1 LIRISKIRVL
11 PIDEDVAGTRELNEE
26 ASERRV
32 FRGSEGP
39 VAVRTHGIIRADRFA
54 YYGARFFAQAGQS
67 LYLTA
72 LLIAAG
78 SGASVALGLSS
89 IMVATMVA
97 PMLFGLAAGGLGDRL
112 GPGRGYTLGAM
123 ARLTVIA
130 AGLPVVG
137 HSGWVWMVAFAY
149 STVSQLF
156 SPSELALVP
165 IIQKDAPARAHTLLV
180 TLQYAGQATGALL
193 VMPVLFVAGGVTAVL
208 AGAAVVYVV
217 VVGLTFVVSAR
228 TRGQEAEY
236 RAPAR
241 QAFSFRET
249 MTFFSR
255 EPRATYAVGLL
266 SFMDMATKCA
276 VIALPAYLV
285 SELDLSRPGVAAI
298 AVPGVVGALLGL
310 FWVGRSFSL
319 TDAPRL
325 MRLTLAGTV
334 VSVLAL
340 AALDQGL
347 GLANLAWRA
356 SVIPHVEIGI
366 NSSILVAIPVAL
378 LLGICVAVAPVG
390 ARAVLSATAP
400 HGQQARVFASQAM
413 FTEFL
418 IILPL
423 LLAGVGTEFAGP
435 RVTFGFVAAA
445 GVVLFLVL
453 EALTTPVPAPA
464 PTLAP
469 APVDIA

>member
-1 LIRISKIRVL
+1 M
-11 PIDEDVAGTRELNEE
+11 
-26 ASERRV
+26 
-32 FRGSEGP
+32 
-39 VAVRTHGIIRADRFA
+39 AVRTHGELRSDRFA

-78 SGASVALGLSS
+78 SGTSVALGLSS

-97 PMLFGLAAGGLGDRL
+97 PMLFGLLAGGLGDRL
-112 GPGRGYTLGAM
+112 GPGRGYTVGAM
-123 ARLTVIA
+123 ARLMVIT
-130 AGLPVVG
+130 AGLLVVG
-137 HSGWVWMVAFAY
+137 HSGWVWTVAFAY

-165 IIQKDAPARAHTLLV
+165 IIQRDAPARAHTLLV
-180 TLQYAGQATGALL
+180 TFQYAGQALGALVL
-193 VMPVLFVAGGVTAVL
+193 MPLLFVAGGVTAVL
-208 AGAAVVYVV
+208 AGAAVVYVLV
-217 VVGLTFVVSAR
+217 VVLTFVVAAR

-249 MTFFSR
+249 MSFFSH

-276 VIALPAYLV
+276 VIALPAYLMT
-285 SELDLSRPGVAAI
+285 ELDLSRPGVVAI
-298 AVPGVVGALLGL
+298 AVPGVLGALLGL

-319 TDAPRL
+319 ADAPRV
-325 MRLTLAGTV
+325 MRLTLLGTV

-340 AALDQGL
+340 AALDHGL

-356 SVIPHVEIGI
+356 SIVPHVEIGM
-366 NSSILVAIPVAL
+366 NSGIVVAIPVAL

-423 LLAGVGTEFAGP
+423 LLAGFGTELAGP
-435 RVTFGFVAAA
+435 RVTFGFVAGV
-445 GVVLFLVL
+445 GVVLMLVL
-453 EALTTPVPAPA
+453 EALTAPLRALAPTPVPAA
-464 PTLAP
+464 
-469 APVDIA
+469 APVAVDVTIS